1 MPGAWVMRPM
11 IVGMRYEEYVVV
23 RRDPTGTIVAFYTEN
38 TLYEAEALRLR
49 LLSGSRI
56 AVGKSWPFR
65 PGGLACQCALQA
77 DRPK

>member
-1 MPGAWVMRPM
+1 MKSMSSS
-11 IVGMRYEEYVVV
+11 

-38 TLYEAEALRLR
+38 TLYEAEALRLEASVR
-49 LLSGSRI
+49 ALGLPLENHGRS
-56 AVGKSWPFR
+56 R